1 MKKIVITH
9 FSDIYLE
16 TEEEFP
22 KGIEE
27 QLKKLLD
34 SGEELNPFEIPDEY
48 KEAFKWIIDNMD
60 RGEETYSVF
69 DIVY

>member
-9 FSDIYLE
+9 FNEIYLE
-16 TEEEFP
+16 AGEEFP

-48 KEAFKWIIDNMD
+48 KEAFEWIIDNMD
-60 RGEETYSVF
+60 RGEETYGVF

>member
-1 MKKIVITH
+1 MKKIIITH
-9 FSDIYLE
+9 FSEIYLE
-16 TEEEFP
+16 AGEKFP

-48 KEAFKWIIDNMD
+48 KEAFEWIIDNMD